1 MFLPISTFFLSL
13 LNVKL
18 FFFRNNNKLKETK
31 EKLEQAGKDGFD
43 TTELKKQIEDL
54 DKEKKTILDE
64 EEQMRKQE
72 KVNFVIKKQTFFN
85 FKISLFFS

>member
-1 MFLPISTFFLSL
+1 M
-13 LNVKL
+13 
-18 FFFRNNNKLKETK
+18 KETK

-72 KVNFVIKKQTFFN
+72 KVNFVI
-85 FKISLFFS
+85 